1 MKTEGANAKNSEG
14 VGRVMEI
21 VLYLVGEMRRNKLL
35 ADIDLRKLTARGYSE
50 SEVSTAFTWLV
61 DKIMVTGMQA
71 ELTPVAAQ
79 KSFETKGRA
88 PFRVYHELELAILA
102 PDARGYLLQLR
113 ELGLMKDTELELLLD
128 RLWLVGAQNVSLV
141 DVRDL
146 AASMIFDFND
156 SSRMGSRMML
166 SLTDRV
172 Q

>member
-1 MKTEGANAKNSEG
+1 MKTEDSNLKGSQG

-21 VLYLVGEMRRNKLL
+21 VLYLVGEMRRNKQL
-35 ADIDLRKLTARGYSE
+35 ADIDLKKLSDRGYSE

-61 DKIMVTGMQA
+61 DKIMIAGNQA

-79 KSFETKGRA
+79 KAFDTGGRS
-88 PFRVYHELELAILA
+88 PFRVYHELELSILA

-113 ELGLMKDTELELLLD
+113 ELGLLKDAELELLVD
-128 RLWLVGAQNVSLV
+128 RLWLVGAQNVSLE

-146 AASMIFDFND
+146 AANLIFDFND
-156 SSRMGSRMML
+156 SSRLGSRMML